1 MSLPDGEP
9 GAYDTLILG
18 IGNILWADEG
28 FGIRAIEA
36 LHAQY
41 VFADDVR
48 LMDGGTQGIFLL
60 PWVRNAR
67 RLIIF
72 DAVDY
77 GLPPATLK
85 LIRDADVPRF
95 MGAKKMSMHQTGF
108 QEVLSSA
115 QLTDDLPESLVL
127 IGVQPELLDDY
138 GGSLRDSVKRQIP
151 AALALARKAEKAGPV
166 DALRAKLEA
175 NPADHQARFDLAT
188 ALHASG
194 KVEEAVNELLDL
206 FRRDREW
213 NDGAAKAQLHKT
225 YIIAETEDGLTI
237 IDQHAAHERLV
248 MERMKTALAESG
260 VASQNLLLPEVVTL
274 ADHHAAAIIEAA
286 DMLETMGLVVE
297 GFGAGAVVVRAVP
310 ALLGTPD
317 VKHLVA
323 DIAEELVELGGSTS
337 LEDRINHVLA
347 TVSCHGSV
355 RAPWFV

>member
-1 MSLPDGEP
+1 MSIADGDP

-28 FGIRAIEA
+28 FGIRALEA

-41 VFADDVR
+41 VFPDDVR

-127 IGVQPELLDDY
+127 IGVQPELLDDF

-151 AALALARKAEKAGPV
+151 AALALARDVLKQWDIPY
-166 DALRAKLEA
+166 
-175 NPADHQARFDLAT
+175 N
-188 ALHASG
+188 
-194 KVEEAVNELLDL
+194 
-206 FRRDREW
+206 RRD
-213 NDGAAKAQLHKT
+213 NAPTD
-225 YIIAETEDGLTI
+225 
-237 IDQHAAHERLV
+237 
-248 MERMKTALAESG
+248 
-260 VASQNLLLPEVVTL
+260 
-274 ADHHAAAIIEAA
+274 
-286 DMLETMGLVVE
+286 
-297 GFGAGAVVVRAVP
+297 
-310 ALLGTPD
+310 
-317 VKHLVA
+317 
-323 DIAEELVELGGSTS
+323 EELVGPGALDMLGYEEG
-337 LEDRINHVLA
+337 RPLA
-347 TVSCHGSV
+347 SGEC
-355 RAPWFV
+355 R